1 MNGCVAVTRTEHI
14 EPNPIGHSGSKAE
27 LLTDETDFGCRSWR
41 PQVAGLRRITRMTSS
56 SLIVV
61 EAVRIP

>member
-27 LLTDETDFGCRSWR
+27 LLTGETDFGCRSWR
-41 PQVAGLRRITRMTSS
+41 PQVAVAPANHAHDLELLDRC
-56 SLIVV
+56 
-61 EAVRIP
+61 